1 MGGMVAQE
9 LALRHPESLY
19 ALVLGATAARP
30 IHTLRPVSL
39 ALFKLTRAVA
49 RISRAE
55 AVWASFLVLKRNGLI
70 GAEDE
75 AWMWDSLL
83 ARDAN
88 LYHEA
93 AYAIWRFDTRDRIGV
108 LTVPTMV
115 VIPERDTVVR
125 VSRQEELASLLP
137 DAPVVRLPDL
147 GHESILADPG
157 GFADAVF
164 AFLDPLVDRA
174 EHDEA

>member
-1 MGGMVAQE
+1 MCCSSSRE
-9 LALRHPESLY
+9 RSL
-19 ALVLGATAARP
+19 G
-30 IHTLRPVSL
+30 
-39 ALFKLTRAVA
+39 F
-49 RISRAE
+49 RAE
-55 AVWASFLVLKRNGLI
+55 AVWASFLVLRRNGLI

-93 AYAIWRFDTRDRIGV
+93 AYAIWRFDTRDRIGGI
-108 LTVPTMV
+108 TVPTMV

-125 VSRQEELASLLP
+125 VSTQEELAFLIP

-147 GHESILADPG
+147 GHESILADPD
-157 GFADAVF
+157 GFAAAVF
-164 AFLDPLVDRA
+164 EFLDPLENSR
-174 EHDEA
+174 ELSEA